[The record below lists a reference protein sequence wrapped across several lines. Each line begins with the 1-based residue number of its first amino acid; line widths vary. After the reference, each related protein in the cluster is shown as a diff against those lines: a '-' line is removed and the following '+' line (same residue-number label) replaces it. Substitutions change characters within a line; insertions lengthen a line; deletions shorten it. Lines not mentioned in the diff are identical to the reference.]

1 MKWRKSN
8 ILLLFLPGFLLL
20 SIWLFRLFLKK
31 KITVQTMKKL
41 IHKHIKDSQSKEFK
55 SLTVEQKAHLSEL
68 LAAQAAHET
77 GDFTSRIFSENNN
90 AFGMKASTRNYESG
104 ERYGHAIYLSL
115 GDSIKDMLEYLSDK
129 IKPLKEI
136 AEMSISE
143 YAIYLKSVGY
153 FEDTVQNYTSGL
165 MSFYEG
171 EKK

>member
-1 MKWRKSN
+1 
-8 ILLLFLPGFLLL
+8 
-20 SIWLFRLFLKK
+20 
-31 KITVQTMKKL
+31 MKKL
-41 IHKHIKDSQSKEFK
+41 IHKYIKDSQNKEFK

-90 AFGMKASTRNYESG
+90 AFGMKASTRNYEFG

-115 GDSIKDMLEYLSDK
+115 GDSVKDMLEYLSDR

-136 AEMSISE
+136 ADMSISE
-143 YAIYLKSVGY
+143 YAIYLKSVSY
-153 FEDTVQNYTSGL
+153 FEDSVQNYTSGL

-171 EKK
+171 GKK